1 MRELSLNVLDIVQN
15 SVSAGASLVEIN
27 IEESAE
33 SVMTIRI
40 SDNGC
45 GMDEGQLRSV
55 SDPFYTTRKTRKVG
69 MGIPLYR
76 LAAEQT
82 GGSLTIDSEKSA
94 GTCVTAVFHTGSI
107 DCAPLGD
114 MASTMCVLIG
124 ANEKTVDFVYTHA
137 TPRGSF
143 TLDTRQL
150 RRLLQAVP
158 LSEPEVL
165 NWIRD
170 YIREQTD
177 MIGGGALSFEN
188 D

>member
-15 SVSAGASLVEIN
+15 SISAGASLIQIGVT
-27 IEESAE
+27 ESAE

-40 SDNGC
+40 EDNGC
-45 GMDEGQLRSV
+45 GMDETQLRSV
-55 SDPFYTTRKTRKVG
+55 SDPFYTTRTTRKVG

-76 LAAEQT
+76 MAAEQT
-82 GGSLTIDSEKSA
+82 GGSLQIESEKGV
-94 GTCVTAVFHTGSI
+94 GTRVTAVFHTGSI

-114 MASTMCVLIG
+114 MAATMCVLIG
-124 ANEKTVDFVYTHA
+124 ANESVDFVYAHA

-143 TLDTRQL
+143 TLDTRSL
-150 RRLLQAVP
+150 RELMQGVP
-158 LSEPEVL
+158 LSEPDVL

-170 YIREQTD
+170 YIREQTEL
-177 MIGGGALSFEN
+177 IGGGALNFEN

>member
-15 SVSAGASLVEIN
+15 SVSAGASLVGISVT
-27 IEESAE
+27 ESSEA
-33 SVMTIRI
+33 VMTIRI

-45 GMDEGQLRSV
+45 GMDTQQLRSV
-55 SDPFYTTRKTRKVG
+55 SDPFYTTRTTRKVG
-69 MGIPLYR
+69 LGIPLYR
-76 LAAEQT
+76 MAAEQT
-82 GGSLTIDSEKSA
+82 GGGLQIESQKGE
-94 GTCVTAVFHTGSI
+94 GTCVTATFHTDSI

-124 ANEKTVDFVYTHA
+124 ANESVDFVYTHE
-137 TPRGSF
+137 TLRGSF
-143 TLDTRQL
+143 TLDTRAL
-150 RRLLQAVP
+150 REMMQGVP

-170 YIREQTD
+170 YIREQTE

>member
-15 SVSAGASLVEIN
+15 SVSAGASLIEITVT
-27 IEESAE
+27 ETADR
-33 SVMTIRI
+33 VMTIRI
-40 SDNGC
+40 ADNGC
-45 GMDEGQLRSV
+45 GMDAQQLRSV
-55 SDPFYTTRKTRKVG
+55 SDPFYTTRTTRKVG

-82 GGSLTIDSEKSA
+82 GGEVRIESQKGA
-94 GTCVTAVFHTGSI
+94 GTCVTAVFHTDSI

-124 ANEKTVDFVYTHA
+124 ANSGVDFVYTHTA
-137 TPRGSF
+137 CGGSF
-143 TLDTRQL
+143 VLDTRRL
-150 RRLLQAVP
+150 RELMQGVP
-158 LSEPEVL
+158 LSEPDVL

-170 YIREQTD
+170 YIREQTE
-177 MIGGGALSFEN
+177 MIGGGALNFEN

>member
-15 SVSAGASLVEIN
+15 SVSAGASLIEIGVT
-27 IEESAE
+27 ESAE

-45 GMDEGQLRSV
+45 GMDAQQLRSV
-55 SDPFYTTRKTRKVG
+55 ADPFYTTRTTRKVG

-76 LAAEQT
+76 MAAEQT
-82 GGSLTIDSEKSA
+82 GGSLQIESQKGA
-94 GTCVTAVFHTGSI
+94 GTCVTATFHTDSI

-124 ANEKTVDFVYTHA
+124 ANESVDFVYTHE
-137 TPRGSF
+137 TPQGSF
-143 TLDTRQL
+143 TLDTRAL
-150 RRLLQAVP
+150 REMMQGVP

-170 YIREQTD
+170 YIREQTE